1 MTQNTPTD
9 TQAQQPQPTPKRPN
23 ESGSFS
29 VEGFVRIFD
38 PKTQE
43 TFVEKRA

>member
-1 MTQNTPTD
+1 MTDNTK
-9 TQAQQPQPTPKRPN
+9 QPQPNSAVTAPKRPN
-23 ESGSFS
+23 ETGSIS
-29 VEGFVRIFD
+29 VEGFIKIFD

>member
-1 MTQNTPTD
+1 MTQKD
-9 TQAQQPQPTPKRPN
+9 TQKSTSTQTSLPPKRPN
-23 ESGSFS
+23 ETGSIS
-29 VEGFVRIFD
+29 VEGFVKIFD